1 MSATINFYNQDNPYS
16 LKQKTIIKRWLIDS
30 AKKEG
35 FSIKDLNYI
44 FCSDD
49 YLLSINQEHLKHDYY
64 TDIISFDYTEK
75 QLISGDIFISI
86 DRVKDNAKTYNQE
99 FIKELYRV
107 MIHGVLHFMGYKDK
121 TTNEKQV
128 MRAKED
134 AFVALLSKGLK

>member
-44 FCSDD
+44 FCSDN
-49 YLLSINQEHLKHDYY
+49 YLLSVNQQHLKHDYY
-64 TDIISFDYTEK
+64 TDIISFDYTENR
-75 QLISGDIFISI
+75 LISGDIFISI

-99 FIKELYRV
+99 FINELYRV
-107 MIHGVLHFMGYKDK
+107 MIHGVLHFMGYKDQ

>member
-1 MSATINFYNQDNPYS
+1 MSATINFYNQDNPYT

-49 YLLSINQEHLKHDYY
+49 YLLSVNQQHLKHDYY
-64 TDIISFDYTEK
+64 TDIISFDYTENR
-75 QLISGDIFISI
+75 LISGDIFISI
-86 DRVKDNAKTYNQE
+86 DRVKENAKTYNQE
-99 FIKELYRV
+99 FVNELYRV

>member
-1 MSATINFYNQDNPYS
+1 MSATINFYNQDNPYT

-44 FCSDD
+44 FCSDG
-49 YLLSINQEHLKHDYY
+49 YLLSINQQHLKHDYY

-99 FIKELYRV
+99 FIKEL
-107 MIHGVLHFMGYKDK
+107 
-121 TTNEKQV
+121 
-128 MRAKED
+128 
-134 AFVALLSKGLK
+134 